1 MNTPVGGF
9 LMGLFAV
16 VVVAAVV
23 GGLLTG
29 VDWLFP
35 GTFFPLLVAFSLGL
49 LALLVATAP

>member
-1 MNTPVGGF
+1 
-9 LMGLFAV
+9 MGLFAV

-49 LALLVATAP
+49 LVLLIATAP